1 MKQSPMETVYQSM
14 MIGLMSVVAASA
26 VVFPAIFLT
35 QFHKYRKES
44 APKKIKLSIQTG
56 KMNPTDRIHFLFAD
70 SVHHDEAFRISNS
83 ARVNE

>member
-44 APKKIKLSIQTG
+44 AAKKIRLSIQT
-56 KMNPTDRIHFLFAD
+56 
-70 SVHHDEAFRISNS
+70 E
-83 ARVNE
+83 NESE

>member
-26 VVFPAIFLT
+26 VVFPVIFLT

-44 APKKIKLSIQTG
+44 APKKIKWRFKIT
-56 KMNPTDRIHFLFAD
+56 
-70 SVHHDEAFRISNS
+70 
-83 ARVNE
+83 

>member
-44 APKKIKLSIQTG
+44 APKKIKLSIQTE
-56 KMNPTDRIHFLFAD
+56 NESD
-70 SVHHDEAFRISNS
+70 SPDSFFIRRFCSS
-83 ARVNE
+83 